1 MAKAKEYNINIPVV
15 RAVVLAAG
23 ESIRT
28 GTPKMLLTIGTKT
41 LIEKVIENILAS
53 HVKSITVVLGAY
65 REQIGLIISNLPVSH
80 TFNDNYRDGM
90 LSSVI
95 CGLKSLPEQTD
106 AAIIYPGDYPFI
118 KAGIINE
125 MIDVYRS
132 TGKGIVIPVCKGRRG
147 HPIIIDRKYF
157 NEVEKLDEKRGLRA
171 LAEKFRNEIQ
181 EYITDNKMIF
191 NDIDTLEDYFK
202 AEQKSK

>member
-80 TFNDNYRDGM
+80 TFNENYRDGM

-181 EYITDNKMIF
+181 EYITDNEMIF